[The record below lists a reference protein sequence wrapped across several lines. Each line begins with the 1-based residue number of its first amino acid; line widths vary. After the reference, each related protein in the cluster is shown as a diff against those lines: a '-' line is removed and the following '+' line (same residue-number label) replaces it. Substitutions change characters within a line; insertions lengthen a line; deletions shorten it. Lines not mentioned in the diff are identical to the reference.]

1 MKPIT
6 GSEYRKRVEDRRRAR
21 KLVELPSEAVFEI
34 KKIDVLAC
42 ARIFKKNKGILDEIA
57 KEQDELKLAELL
69 RSKEVLALLSES
81 VTKPTIVDLVTGP
94 EDLSVND
101 IEGMDLI
108 TLFNE
113 IILFNDLDRFTAG
126 RLSSFRKEQLRT
138 GGGAPSGKIPSIA

>member
-6 GSEYRKRVEDRRRAR
+6 GSEYRKRAEDRRKAR
-21 KLVELPSEAVFEI
+21 KLVELPSGAVFEI
-34 KKIDVLAC
+34 KKIDVLSC
-42 ARIFKKNKGILDEIA
+42 ARIFKKNKSVLDEIA

-69 RSKEVLALLSES
+69 RGKEVMALISES
-81 VTKPTIVDLVTGP
+81 VTKPTIVDLVRGP
-94 EDLSVND
+94 EDLSIHD

-126 RLSSFRKEQLRT
+126 RLSSFRKERLRT
-138 GGGAPSGKIPSIA
+138 GGGASSREIPQIA